1 MLITRTPYRISFLG
15 GGTDYPNWYKKN
27 GEGMVLSTSIDKY
40 SYITLSNLDNFF
52 KYLFRIR
59 YYYREERQKIEQI
72 EHPTIRNAL
81 KLFDVKSGLDIF
93 HYGELPARTGIGS
106 SSSFT
111 VGLVHSLNK
120 LLAKKHN
127 KEKIMKQS
135 IYIEQKLNKENI
147 GSQDQAATCFG
158 GFNCIKFSGKKIA
171 INNLNK
177 FYNKNISMI
186 EDSCLLFYTGKQRE
200 SYKITKN
207 IVEKM
212 KENKDHFLNI
222 KKLTNEGFNLL
233 KSKNF
238 NIEDF
243 GKIISEAWFSKNQIS
258 KKFTNDKINK
268 LFLDSK
274 QFGAKGFKMLGA
286 GSEGFFIIISEKK
299 YHKKLITRYKKY
311 LNIKF
316 KFENEGSKIIYEK

>member
-27 GEGMVLSTSIDKY
+27 GGGIVLSTSIDKY
-40 SYITLSNLDNFF
+40 SYITLSNLDRFF

-59 YYYREERQKIEQI
+59 YYYREERQKIDQI
-72 EHPTIRNAL
+72 KHPTIRNAL
-81 KLFDVKSGLDIF
+81 KMFNIKNGLDIF

-111 VGLVHSLNK
+111 VGLVHSLYKLTSKHYNK
-120 LLAKKHN
+120 N
-127 KEKIMKQS
+127 KIMLDS
-135 IYIEQKLNKENI
+135 IHIEQKLNKENI
-147 GSQDQAATCFG
+147 GSQDQVATCFG
-158 GFNCIKFSGKKIA
+158 GFNSIKFTNKKIT

-177 FYNKNISMI
+177 KYNKNISKI

-200 SYKITKN
+200 SFKITKN
-207 IVEKM
+207 IVDKM
-212 KENKDHFLNI
+212 VENKNHFSNI
-222 KKLTNEGFNLL
+222 KKLTLEGINLL
-233 KSKNF
+233 KSSNF
-238 NIEDF
+238 DVEDF
-243 GKIISEAWFSKNQIS
+243 GKILSEAWYSKNQIS
-258 KKFTNDKINK
+258 KKFTNNKINE

-286 GSEGFFIIISEKK
+286 GSEGFFIIIAKKK
-299 YHKKLITRYKKY
+299 YHQKLLMRYKKY

-316 KFENEGSKIIYEK
+316 KFEHEGSKIIYEK